1 MIIDLQRR
9 LAEIGRIR
17 IGQQVPAGR
26 NGKTRP
32 EKLATFR
39 LTSPDRARL
48 EHGARLY
55 GGEIRPWQ
63 APAGGQWEGITAVEA
78 LGIIVPPSD
87 IAFSPHYGL
96 WSAGG
101 RPPRLDRRPRSARD

>member
-1 MIIDLQRR
+1 MIIAWQRR
-9 LAEIGRIR
+9 PGEMGRTR

-63 APAGGQWEGITAVEA
+63 APAGGQWEGVTAVEA
-78 LGIIVPPSD
+78 LGINVPPSD
-87 IAFSPHYGL
+87 MAFSRHYEL
-96 WSAGG
+96 WSACGCPSPWE
-101 RPPRLDRRPRSARD
+101 R